1 MDDPFSKVDV
11 SSHIIAAL
19 NSTGKTLPYDV
30 NHDTMFANPDSQCF
44 VKPISEAGVG
54 AMAIMFIF
62 ISAVVIGAIP
72 QYVKLVVL
80 GNADGLSMS
89 SLALLNVS
97 CWSATLN
104 VFILHFDQ
112 IKYCI
117 RQEAEYTIERCE
129 ASMLTLYYTLVY
141 TLLWFP
147 LYPLAASYCS
157 DRKKMF
163 MGRLMTE
170 KKIAWMGW
178 VAHGIPCLALA
189 APVVRMV
196 IWHGCPEFESYAIA
210 LGLLNGVLEAFR
222 YVPQVWESWKFQGS
236 GSMSYARLVL
246 SIAGG
251 LGACIQKA
259 KMHESYSTWAPPL
272 VGHGLEIII
281 LVINLYYDAIKRKE
295 KQSNKEKTSIAGA
308 GGVGTKNERE
318 SLLVHETETEGAN
331 GLDDDND
338 DDDDDDAHSHSS
350 HARPAA
356 DVESS
361 AAAKKLTKKKS
372 FFMSRKAKKQ
382 LAVQQAEQR
391 VKDEQAFLDAKSEE
405 WVDEFPK
412 DKREHIGYFCHNLRN
427 NPKFWKG
434 LVKYM

>member
-1 MDDPFSKVDV
+1 
-11 SSHIIAAL
+11 
-19 NSTGKTLPYDV
+19 
-30 NHDTMFANPDSQCF
+30 
-44 VKPISEAGVG
+44 
-54 AMAIMFIF
+54 MFIF

-318 SLLVHETETEGAN
+318 SLLVHETETESAN

>member
-1 MDDPFSKVDV
+1 
-11 SSHIIAAL
+11 
-19 NSTGKTLPYDV
+19 
-30 NHDTMFANPDSQCF
+30 
-44 VKPISEAGVG
+44 
-54 AMAIMFIF
+54 MFIF

-72 QYVKLVVL
+72 QYIKLIIL

-97 CWSATLN
+97 CWSASLN

-112 IKYCI
+112 IKFCV
-117 RQEAEYTIERCE
+117 RQEMEYTIERCE
-129 ASMLTLYYTLVY
+129 TSMLTLYYTLVY

-163 MGRLMTE
+163 MGRLVTE

-178 VAHGIPCLALA
+178 FAHGIPCLALA

-196 IWHGCPEFESYAIA
+196 IWHGCTEFESYAVA
-210 LGLLNGVLEAFR
+210 LGLLNGVLEATR
-222 YVPQVWESWKFQGS
+222 YLPQVWESWKYQGS
-236 GSMSYARLVL
+236 GSMSYVRLAL

-259 KMHESYSTWAPPL
+259 QMHESPSTWAPPL

-281 LVINLYYDAIKRKE
+281 LLINLYYDAINRKE
-295 KQSNKEKTSIAGA
+295 KKKNNKGKVGLEGGSGGKTLIA
-308 GGVGTKNERE
+308 NESE
-318 SLLVHETETEGAN
+318 SLLVHEVPSDTESAN
-331 GLDDDND
+331 EFNYY
-338 DDDDDDAHSHSS
+338 HSDEDEANSTSS
-350 HARPAA
+350 HAT
-356 DVESS
+356 DVEASTTN
-361 AAAKKLTKKKS
+361 KKGKKYR
-372 FFMSRKAKKQ
+372 FFMSRKAKKK
-382 LAVQQAEQR
+382 LAVQHAEQR
-391 VKDEQAFLDAKSEE
+391 VKDEQAVLDAKREE
-405 WVDEFPK
+405 WVDEFPE
-412 DKREHIGYFCHNLRN
+412 DSREHIGYFCHNLRN